1 MNHYMINFID
11 NQTDKVIR
19 HDIKF
24 EGDLMTAKK
33 FSMSLAKRLKIAS
46 CDIYIYDRYGYE
58 RGDQCLAKL
67 RYKRPIHKKRRNK

>member
-1 MNHYMINFID
+1 MNHYMINFFKD
-11 NQTDKVIR
+11 GKLIR
-19 HDIKF
+19 SNIKF

-33 FSMSLAKRLKIAS
+33 FSMNIAKRLKIAS